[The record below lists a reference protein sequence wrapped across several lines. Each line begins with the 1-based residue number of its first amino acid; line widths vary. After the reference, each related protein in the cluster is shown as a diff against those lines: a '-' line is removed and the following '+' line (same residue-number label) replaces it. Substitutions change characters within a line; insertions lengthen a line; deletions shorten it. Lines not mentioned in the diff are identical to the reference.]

1 MHMKRSQTLKIN
13 RVAVTLCTAL
23 LLLLL
28 PACSNEIEKGGDS
41 GTVTAETVAVTFSVN
56 AATGDQTLTTK
67 GMTEGEENTVRTL
80 YILAFQPDPAASG
93 AYKLKYNA
101 SGTAGGS
108 TGQFSFTLRR
118 SFSGADT
125 RLLLV
130 ANFNPF
136 ASVRAGMTYD
146 EVQTALK
153 SGELAGAPA
162 FTGTGIPMFGFAGD
176 SPDTPLNITEGM
188 TPVTANLLR
197 AVARVDVGVGP
208 YNTGTKTWDKGSIP
222 FNLTDVIVYKPY
234 NQYALLPEAEK
245 LSYKGNEPFVTAAS
259 EAGEQGVFNTY
270 TGNAITNN
278 TYCQA
283 EIYLPEVVLKGKKVY
298 DPEHESR
305 TALVIGGHY
314 NKALSKSYY
323 RIDFTTAETNV
334 AGIDLHDVLRNHI
347 YRYSITGVSQSGYSS
362 ADDAYKGKPVK
373 LDFTASIIPWEPGVT
388 GKPNPDM
395 LVRMNFE
402 GINGTLTKG
411 RITDSEGPKD
421 VEVKEKTTFFIT
433 DNKIQKGMLDYNR
446 LLGEAIDNTYNGT
459 GNGGIYQNVQAAFDR
474 EGPYAKLVI
483 APDNATPDP
492 VPWRSTD
499 SAPKDQRVLDA
510 KKACWDYRGQGLSD
524 WRLPRLSELCLLWLN
539 RVTINQSKGF
549 TSLGDAD
556 ETYWSASEGP
566 KDKAYAV
573 SATGEISQ
581 SDKKESFWV
590 RCVREIK

>member
-1 MHMKRSQTLKIN
+1 MKHLHLLKI
-13 RVAVTLCTAL
+13 RSAAATLCVAVL
-23 LLLLL
+23 LS
-28 PACSNEIEKGGDS
+28 ACSNEIR
-41 GTVTAETVAVTFSVN
+41 
-56 AATGDQTLTTK
+56 TGDDEDGELTIVTLKVGPALNEQSLTTK
-67 GMTEGEENTVRTL
+67 GLSPDQENIVHNL
-80 YILAFQPDPAASG
+80 YILAFQPDNTKE
-93 AYKLKYNA
+93 YKLQYYA
-101 SGTAGGS
+101 TGRSESGGNGL
-108 TGQFSFTLRR
+108 FSFTLRR
-118 SFSGADT
+118 SVSEAADT
-125 RLLLV
+125 KLLLI
-130 ANFNPF
+130 ANLNPF
-136 ASVRAGMTYD
+136 TLVKIGMTYND
-146 EVQTALK
+146 VQKALK
-153 SGELAGAPA
+153 SGKSVTASALADN
-162 FTGTGIPMFGFAGD
+162 GIPMFGFAGD
-176 SPDTPLNITEGM
+176 SPKTPQLITDEGKQLS
-188 TPVTANLLR
+188 ANLLR
-197 AVARVDVGVGP
+197 AVARVDVGVGQ
-208 YNTGTKTWDKGSIP
+208 YDIDKKTWDKGSIP
-222 FNLTDVIVYKPY
+222 FELTDVIVYKPY

-259 EAGEQGVFNTY
+259 EAGEQGVSNTY

-373 LDFTASIIPWEPGVT
+373 LDFTASIIPWELGVT

-446 LLGEAIDNTYNGT
+446 LLGEAIDNAYNGT

-573 SATGEISQ
+573 SATGKISQ

>member
-13 RVAVTLCTAL
+13 RVAVTLCTA
-23 LLLLL
+23 LLLL

-67 GMTEGEENTVRTL
+67 GMTEAEENTVRTL

-234 NQYALLPEAEK
+234 NRYALLPEATY
-245 LSYKGNEPFVTAAS
+245 LLYTAGGMPSVTAAS
-259 EAGEQGVFNTY
+259 QAGAQGANNTY
-270 TGNAITNN
+270 TGDAITSD

-283 EIYLPEVVLKGKKVY
+283 EIYLPEVALAGSSVY
-298 DPEHESR
+298 DDDHERR
-305 TALVIGGHY
+305 TALVIGGYY
-314 NKALSKSYY
+314 NGSLSKSYY
-323 RIDFTTAETNV
+323 RIDFTTARTNEELTP
-334 AGIDLHDVLRNHI
+334 LHDILRNRL
-347 YRYSITGVSQSGYSS
+347 YRYSITGVTKPGYT
-362 ADDAYKGKPVK
+362 DPDLAYAGKGVD
-373 LDFTASIIPWEPGVT
+373 LLFTMVSITAWDTGTEAEPQ
-388 GKPNPDM
+388 PNM
-395 LVRMNFE
+395 LVRMDFDGE
-402 GINGTLTKG
+402 NGT
-411 RITDSEGPKD
+411 
-421 VEVKEKTTFFIT
+421 EKTGAAGTILAKKAIWT
-433 DNKIQKGMLDYNR
+433 NGDGKGWDALDYNA
-446 LLGEAIDNTYNGT
+446 LTGEVSSYNAYT
-459 GNGGIYQNVQAAFDR
+459 GYANGGCYPTAQNAFDR
-474 EGPYAKLVI
+474 EGPAPKLVV
-483 APDNATPDP
+483 APDNAGQS
-492 VPWRSTD
+492 VWKNGSG
-499 SAPKDQRVLDA
+499 VLAA
-510 KKACWDYRGQGLSD
+510 KQLCRDYRGQGRTD
-524 WRLPRLSELCLLWLN
+524 WRLPRLSELYLLWCN
-539 RVTINQSKGF
+539 RGTIENIKGF
-549 TSLGDAD
+549 TSLGSGG
-556 ETYWSASEGP
+556 TYWSASE
-566 KDKAYAV
+566 KADIKAT
-573 SATGEISQ
+573 SATEAWTVNAAGEVAGAAKTSTTC
-581 SDKKESFWV
+581 WV
-590 RCVREIK
+590 RCVREIR